1 MSDVNTR
8 TDIKKELIELYNH
21 NSSHIKSNV
30 GLQVNSFREKAMSDF
45 NLAGI
50 PDKKNEAYRYTNI
63 DPFFKGDYTSEF
75 SHETFFK
82 INLKEIFKCDV
93 PELDTYVVLLFNGF
107 YYQDNGS
114 QMLPENVT
122 ICSFAEASIRFP
134 ELFEKYYSKH
144 ASTSVDG
151 LVALNTLFAQ
161 DGIFV
166 HIPEN
171 TVLEK
176 PLQIINIC
184 YSFKNLRIFSRNL
197 IIAEKNSAA
206 RVIVCDHTLCNRS
219 YLTNSLTEIYA
230 NDNAFIDY
238 SKIQNENGLSTQIS
252 NTFINQQKSS
262 NVTTNTISLHGGLIR
277 NNVFVN
283 LSGEGSENN
292 TYGLFLCD
300 QQQHVANYTHIRH
313 EKPHCR
319 SNQLFKGI
327 LDDKATG
334 AFNGKIYV
342 SIDAQKTEAYQ
353 RNNNILL
360 SDHAKMYTKPHLE
373 IYADDV
379 KCSHGA
385 TVGQLDND
393 ALFYIRSRGIG
404 DKEAKYLLMYAFTNE
419 IISKIKVEYLKER
432 IINLVDKRLRGE
444 LSRCNDCNI
453 RCG

>member
-1 MSDVNTR
+1 MSEVNTL
-8 TDIKKELIELYNH
+8 TDIKKELIELYKY
-21 NSSHIKSNV
+21 NSGQINSNV
-30 GLQVNSFREKAMSDF
+30 GLQVNSFREKALSDF

-50 PDKKNEAYRYTNI
+50 PDRKNEAYRYTNI
-63 DPFFKGDYTSEF
+63 EPFFKGDYVSEF
-75 SHETFFK
+75 SHDTFFK
-82 INLKEIFKCDV
+82 INLREIFRCDV
-93 PELDTYVVLLFNGF
+93 PELDTYVVLLLNGF

-114 QMLPENVT
+114 QMLPENIV
-122 ICSFAEASIRFP
+122 ICSFAEASVRYP
-134 ELFEKYYSKH
+134 EIFKKYYSQN
-144 ASTSVDG
+144 AGTSDDG

-166 HIPEN
+166 YIPKN

-184 YSFKNLRIFSRNL
+184 YSFKNLRIFRRNL
-197 IIAEKNSAA
+197 IVAEENTKASI
-206 RVIVCDHTLCNRS
+206 IVCDHTLCNRS
-219 YLTNSLTEIYA
+219 YLTNSLTEIFA
-230 NDNAFIDY
+230 NDNSFIDY
-238 SKIQNENGLSTQIS
+238 SKIQNENSLSTQIS
-252 NTFINQQKSS
+252 NTFVNQQKGS
-262 NVTTNTISLHGGLIR
+262 NITTNTITLHGGLIR

-283 LSGEGSENN
+283 LNGEGSENN

-313 EKPHCR
+313 EKPYCR

-342 SIDAQKTEAYQ
+342 DIDAQKTEAFQ

-360 SDHAKMYTKPHLE
+360 STDARMNTKPHLE

-385 TVGQLDND
+385 TVGQLDNE
-393 ALFYIRSRGIG
+393 ALFYIRSRGIS
-404 DKEAKYLLMYAFTNE
+404 DKEAKFLLMYAFANE
-419 IISKIKVEYLKER
+419 IISKISVPYLKER